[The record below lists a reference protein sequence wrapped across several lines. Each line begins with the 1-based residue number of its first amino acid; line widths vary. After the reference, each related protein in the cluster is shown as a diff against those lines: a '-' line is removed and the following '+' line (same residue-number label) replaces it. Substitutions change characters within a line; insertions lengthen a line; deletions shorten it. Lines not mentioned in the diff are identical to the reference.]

1 MNTERRKFIRHPLN
15 YPLKTKIISP
25 EKEESQLSSESENIG
40 AGGLLFTCDRP
51 IHVGSEVEIELKLE
65 KRIFVLDGKVV
76 RCEKKSGP
84 QRYSVAV
91 TFLNPNE
98 LLKMRMMEQV
108 VRIEMFKN
116 RLERKYGVKLDFAS
130 VAKEWIR
137 RYSEAFA
144 KRYDV

>member
-1 MNTERRKFIRHPLN
+1 MNIERRKFIRHPLS

-25 EKEESQLSSESENIG
+25 DKEEDHLSSESENIG

-51 IHVGSEVEIELKLE
+51 IHVGSEVEIELKVE
-65 KRIFVLDGKVV
+65 KRTFVLDGKVV
-76 RCEKKSGP
+76 RCIKRSGT

-91 TFLNPNE
+91 TFLSPNE

-116 RLERKYGVKLDFAS
+116 RLERKYDVQLDFTS
-130 VAKEWIR
+130 VAKEWIQ